1 MMPLQ
6 LDHDANAI
14 YGAYGAEIDE
24 TFARLLGEAIGTRL
38 ARGRLV
44 VGGDVRPSTLPLK
57 HALIEG
63 VLRTGCEVF
72 DVGILPTPVLY
83 FAKDRLW
90 ADGSVMVTASHR
102 SAEQNGFK
110 ITFGKFPANDV
121 DLSELWQIV
130 QNEGPFASGAGTLY
144 EQDMIEPYQSFLIAR
159 FVPTDPLRVI
169 VDANNG
175 SMSHVAPPTLD
186 ALGYD
191 LVACNC
197 SAQAGFGDRIP
208 DPFWHDN
215 RARLSRNVLTNQAHL
230 GVAYDGDGDR
240 VLFADEQGTV
250 LTPEQT
256 LVLFARS
263 LLLYQSGS
271 EIVYDGAFAPYVNRE
286 ILKVGGRPVPL
297 EAGSAEIKRT
307 VLQRGA
313 VLGADRNGHYY
324 FRAMGGEDALY
335 ATLVMLRIVSRYDA
349 ALETLLADLE

>member
-1 MMPLQ
+1 MSLQ
-6 LDHDANAI
+6 LDQDANTI
-14 YGAYGAEIDE
+14 YGTYGVDINAA
-24 TFARLLGEAIGTRL
+24 FAGPLGEAIGTRL

-44 VGGDVRPSTLPLK
+44 VGGDVRPSTIPLK
-57 HALIEG
+57 KALIEG
-63 VLRTGCEVF
+63 ALRTGCEVF
-72 DVGILPTPVLY
+72 DVGILPTPALY

-130 QNEGPFASGAGTLY
+130 QNEGPFASGAGMLY
-144 EQDMIEPYQSFLIAR
+144 EQDIIEPYQSFMIAR
-159 FVPTDPLRVI
+159 FVPTDPLCVVI
-169 VDANNG
+169 DANNG
-175 SMSHVAPPTLD
+175 SMSHVAPRTLD

-191 LVACNC
+191 LLACNC
-197 SAQAGFGDRIP
+197 SPQAGFGDRIP
-208 DPFWHDN
+208 DPFLHDN
-215 RARLSRNVLTNQAHL
+215 QARLSRSVLTNQAHL

-271 EIVYDGAFAPYVNRE
+271 EIIYQSSFAPYVSQE

-313 VLGADRNGHYY
+313 VLGADRKGHYY

-335 ATLVMLRIVSRYDA
+335 ATLVMLHIVSRYDA
-349 ALETLLADLE
+349 ALETLLSDLK